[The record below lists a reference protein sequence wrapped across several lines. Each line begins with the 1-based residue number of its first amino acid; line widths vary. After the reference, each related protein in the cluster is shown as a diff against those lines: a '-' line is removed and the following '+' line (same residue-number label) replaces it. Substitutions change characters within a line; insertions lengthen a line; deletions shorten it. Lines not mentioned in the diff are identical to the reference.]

1 MIENLLFGIPL
12 PGVEEIH
19 RRLNLIIPPQL
30 DPRNWARRGTASKVV
45 FVMLYGY
52 AVEGFNRWIRPTA
65 VTDMT
70 DEQAALTYPEERV
83 RWLDRVQGRKRPRD
97 LRGRWYEEN
106 SREQIRDETIR
117 SLVDLGIV
125 IKRPGV
131 ATNSPAPQY
140 ALAKDFTDL
149 FHPDITGEDL
159 QKAIVSWR
167 QKHLSPA
174 ELARLALARSGAG
187 AKNENILVYL
197 PSGETRRL
205 APGPSSLLTKAVVEE
220 FASRFL
226 NNPAVVM
233 ISESAKKMTFQDEQL
248 ARAIGLTIPVSKTL
262 PDLILVDLDSNPPML
277 VFVECVA
284 TEGPIS
290 EQRRGE
296 LEALAVAAG
305 YSPSDCSY
313 VTAFEDRAAP
323 TFTRI
328 AASLAWGSFVWFKTE
343 PDHIVFLR
351 EGGEGRSTTLSTLLR
366 GPVSPAS

>member
-1 MIENLLFGIPL
+1 VIEDLLFGVPL
-12 PGVEEIH
+12 PSVDEIH

-30 DPRNWARRGTASKVV
+30 DPRNWARRDTAAKVV

-52 AVEGFNRWIRPTA
+52 AVEGFDRWIRPTA

-70 DEQAALTYPEERV
+70 DEQAARTHPEERV
-83 RWLDRVQGRKRPRD
+83 GWLDRVQGRNRPRD

-117 SLVDLGIV
+117 AMRDLGI
-125 IKRPGV
+125 IIERPGL
-131 ATNSPAPQY
+131 ATTSSAPRY
-140 ALAKDFTDL
+140 ALSRDFVDL
-149 FHPDITGEDL
+149 FHLGTTDEDL
-159 QKAIVSWR
+159 QEAIASWQ
-167 QKHLSPA
+167 QKHLTPA
-174 ELARLALARSGAG
+174 QLARLALARSGAG
-187 AKNENILVYL
+187 ARNQNILVQL

-205 APGPSSLLTKAVVEE
+205 APGPSALLTKAVVEA
-220 FASRFL
+220 FAIRFL

-248 ARAIGLTIPVSKTL
+248 ASAIGLKIPVSKTL
-262 PDLILVDLDSNPPML
+262 PDLILADLDSNPPML

-290 EQRRGE
+290 EPRRAE

-305 YSPSDCSY
+305 YSPSDCTY
-313 VTAFEDRAAP
+313 VSAFEDRADSPFA
-323 TFTRI
+323 RMS
-328 AASLAWGSFVWFKTE
+328 ASLAWGSFVWFKTE

-351 EGGEGRSTTLSTLLR
+351 EGGEERSTTLSALLR
-366 GPVSPAS
+366 RPT

>member
-1 MIENLLFGIPL
+1 MIEDFLFGVPL
-12 PGVEEIH
+12 PRVEEIH
-19 RRLNLIIPPQL
+19 RRLTLIIPPQL
-30 DPRNWARRGTASKVV
+30 DPRNWARRDTAAKVV

-70 DEQAALTYPEERV
+70 DEQAALTHPEERAG
-83 RWLDRVQGRKRPRD
+83 WLNRVQGRNRPRD

-117 SLVDLGIV
+117 SLKDLGIV
-125 IKRPGV
+125 IERPGL
-131 ATNSPAPQY
+131 ATTSSAPRY
-140 ALAKDFTDL
+140 ALSRDFIDL
-149 FHPDITGEDL
+149 FHPETIGEDL
-159 QKAIVSWR
+159 QEAIASWR
-167 QKHLSPA
+167 QKHLTPA
-174 ELARLALARSGAG
+174 QLARLALTRSGAG
-187 AKNENILVYL
+187 AKNENILVHL

-220 FASRFL
+220 FANRFL

-248 ARAIGLTIPVSKTL
+248 ASAIGLSITVSKTL
-262 PDLILVDLDSNPPML
+262 PDVILVDLDSNPPML

-284 TEGPIS
+284 TEGPVS

-296 LEALAVAAG
+296 LESLAVAGG
-305 YSPSDCSY
+305 YSPSGCSY
-313 VTAFEDRAAP
+313 VSAFEDRADSPFA
-323 TFTRI
+323 RMS
-328 AASLAWGSFVWFKTE
+328 ASLAWGSFVWFRTE

-351 EGGEGRSTTLSTLLR
+351 EGGEERSSTLSALLR
-366 GPVSPAS
+366 GPT